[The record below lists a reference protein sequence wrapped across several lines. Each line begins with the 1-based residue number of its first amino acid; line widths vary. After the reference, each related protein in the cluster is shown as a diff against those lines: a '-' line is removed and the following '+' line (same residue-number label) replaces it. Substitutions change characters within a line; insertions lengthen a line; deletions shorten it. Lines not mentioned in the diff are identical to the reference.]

1 MVAGLPPRPAS
12 TGSLGSWAGDLCVYV
27 CARARACICVWGW
40 GVWAPAAWRSRE
52 AFPGLPLGVR
62 PSSRSARRLAPRQR
76 RGPGAAAHAPRMAR
90 AAPRPPLTPGPGPA
104 GLRELQLPGRE
115 EHDEVRGALDP
126 VREHVGRVQVLGVRV
141 LLGFAVRRHLLGP
154 GALTRA

>member
-1 MVAGLPPRPAS
+1 MP
-12 TGSLGSWAGDLCVYV
+12 
-27 CARARACICVWGW
+27 
-40 GVWAPAAWRSRE
+40 
-52 AFPGLPLGVR
+52 
-62 PSSRSARRLAPRQR
+62 
-76 RGPGAAAHAPRMAR
+76 R

-141 LLGFAVRRHLLGP
+141 LLGFTVRRHLLGP
-154 GALTRA
+154 GALTGA

>member
-1 MVAGLPPRPAS
+1 MGGGGLGSSSVAGPRS
-12 TGSLGSWAGDLCVYV
+12 LSGS
-27 CARARACICVWGW
+27 
-40 GVWAPAAWRSRE
+40 
-52 AFPGLPLGVR
+52 PLGVR

-90 AAPRPPLTPGPGPA
+90 AAPRPPVTPGPGPA

-141 LLGFAVRRHLLGP
+141 LLGSTVRRRLLGL
-154 GALTRA
+154 GTVTRA